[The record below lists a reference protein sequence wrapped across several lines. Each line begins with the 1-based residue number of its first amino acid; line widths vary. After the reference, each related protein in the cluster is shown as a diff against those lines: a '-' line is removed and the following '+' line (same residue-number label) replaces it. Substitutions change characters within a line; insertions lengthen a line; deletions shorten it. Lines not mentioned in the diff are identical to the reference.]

1 MFLLLTIAIPVLTLR
16 SNDLCGMSIHQ
27 TDSPEL
33 PGFQS
38 IEVGWTVPQLFIR
51 PSESGTRSPLVAQE
65 IALCCGDDCS
75 SRLSAGILTKMGS
88 TGKGSTSDLV
98 LQFSPHHNPIQIDL
112 PLGVG
117 AYMLSSISDKLLTHF
132 VFVDRDHQ
140 LRYHSDSAGQTLGN
154 PRTCVSLRQSLRR
167 PWRNSDLSPT
177 IENTQN
183 T

>member
-1 MFLLLTIAIPVLTLR
+1 MSWLHSLPKSHTLFFLLTIATPVLALR

-51 PSESGTRSPLVAQE
+51 PGDSGPRSPLVAQE
-65 IALCCGDDCS
+65 IALCCGDECS

-98 LQFSPHHNPIQIDL
+98 LQFSPHHDPTQIDL

-117 AYMLSSISDKLLTHF
+117 AYIPSSISDTELLTHF

-140 LRYHSDSAGQTLGN
+140 LRYHSDSPGQILGN
-154 PRTCVSLRQSLRR
+154 PRTCASLPQPLKR
-167 PWRNSDLSPT
+167 P
-177 IENTQN
+177 
-183 T
+183 